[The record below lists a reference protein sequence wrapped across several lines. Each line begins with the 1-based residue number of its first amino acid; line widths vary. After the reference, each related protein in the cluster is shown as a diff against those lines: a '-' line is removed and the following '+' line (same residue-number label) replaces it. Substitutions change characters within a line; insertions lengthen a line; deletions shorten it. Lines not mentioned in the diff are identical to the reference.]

1 MRTLKRTSGL
11 IALML
16 LFATLISAQPN
27 AGGNGPKGDQRGK
40 RGNMEQG
47 DCLRQDRMEANL
59 ELSDEQQINI
69 DALKLAHQKKMLPLK
84 NELNEK
90 QARMKTLQTAEVPDM
105 KAINSLIDE
114 MGTIKTKMAKER
126 ATQHQE
132 IRKLLTEEQRIKFDM
147 HAGERGYQK
156 HCGRN

>member
-16 LFATLISAQPN
+16 LFATVISAQPN
-27 AGGNGPKGDQRGK
+27 AGSNGPKGDQRGK

-47 DCLRQDRMEANL
+47 DCLRQDRMEAYL
-59 ELSDEQQINI
+59 ELSDEQKTSIE
-69 DALKLAHQKKMLPLK
+69 ALKLTHQKKMLPLK

-90 QARMKTLQTAEVPDM
+90 KARMKTLQTAETPDM

-114 MGTIKTKMAKER
+114 MGAIKTKIAKEK
-126 ATQHQE
+126 ATQHQD
-132 IRKLLTEEQRIKFDM
+132 IRKLLTEEQRIKFDL
-147 HAGERGYQK
+147 HAGNKGM
-156 HCGRN
+156 H